1 MASPPHVY
9 FLEDQKGSTKLH
21 VGLSYQIVTKQ
32 VYKLIYAPKQS
43 MSFTSLILLK
53 LTMLKSIRMRSSI
66 PNSTQTA
73 HKIWRL
79 WEKFTYT
86 PL

>member
-1 MASPPHVY
+1 MASPHVS
-9 FLEDQKGSTKLH
+9 FLEYQKGSTKLH
-21 VGLSYQIVTKQ
+21 VGLPYQIVTKQ

-43 MSFTSLILLK
+43 MAFTSLILVK
-53 LTMLKSIRMRSSI
+53 ITMLNSIRMRSSI

-73 HKIWRL
+73 HKIWML
-79 WEKFTYT
+79 WEKFMYT